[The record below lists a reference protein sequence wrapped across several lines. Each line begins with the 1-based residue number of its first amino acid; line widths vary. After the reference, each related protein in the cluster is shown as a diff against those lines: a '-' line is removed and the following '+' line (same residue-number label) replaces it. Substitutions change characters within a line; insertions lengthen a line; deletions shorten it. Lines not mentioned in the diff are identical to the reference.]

1 MLKKQD
7 KKLAKKVVVKN
18 INLKIAAMVTHV
30 DARSIENGRRR
41 NNCGGRV

>member
-18 INLKIAAMVTHV
+18 INVEMAAIVTHV
-30 DARSIENGRRR
+30 DARIIENGRRR